1 MLLKFLSGKQKKKLK
16 TNVPRFVFSPHKD
29 RRKVHHRADKTPFGV
44 NGANEARLIV
54 NYCDGCR
61 QKKARD
67 NGPRVLLS
75 WYLVHIFK
83 TGLALF
89 PPNTFLDANNFI

>member
-1 MLLKFLSGKQKKKLK
+1 M
-16 TNVPRFVFSPHKD
+16 
-29 RRKVHHRADKTPFGV
+29 

-61 QKKARD
+61 PLVEKKDEIMGDRR
-67 NGPRVLLS
+67 PRVLLS

-83 TGLALF
+83 TGLELF
-89 PPNTFLDANNFI
+89 QPNTFLDANKFIAALLFGPWPP